1 MCVLKRGGLVYKKT
15 KGAIMASVIRRLF
28 YSKEWNV
35 VVNFFAPAFDAQFTQ
50 SSILRRHESY
60 EGLVTRYYSDVPL
73 NLSELTRI
81 ESSPTAVSMSV
92 QDTAESSLGY
102 GDTIFDR
109 GIPLKGCI
117 AMNNAEGKTI
127 GFNGE
132 FRDADNLLPI
142 LERLFPKVAALHGP
156 NPALR
161 ATLLRVLGALEEDSS
176 PSINCL

>member
-1 MCVLKRGGLVYKKT
+1 
-15 KGAIMASVIRRLF
+15 MAGVIRRLF

-35 VVNFFAPAFDAQFTQ
+35 IVNFFAPAFDAQFTQ

-73 NLSELTRI
+73 NLSVLTQI
-81 ESSPTAVSMSV
+81 DSSPTAVLMSV

-117 AMNNAEGKTI
+117 AMKNAEGKTI
-127 GFNGE
+127 RISFDDE

-142 LERLFPKVAALHGP
+142 LKRLFPKVAALHGP

-161 ATLLRVLGALEEDSS
+161 ATLLRVLGALDEDSS